1 MKHALHSTTTTLGA
15 LTLVL
20 AGCGSSSETGSG
32 GGGTGGTGGTTTTS
46 TTAAGGAAACGHG
59 DNTAAYALTS
69 GSATVAD
76 ASYSAAAGDESAVCV
91 SGASVALT
99 LTNPTIVTT
108 GDSSSGDDSS
118 FYGLNAGA
126 LAYAGGKLSI
136 TGGSI
141 TTSGSGANGVFAY
154 GTGSTATLSGTTI
167 HATGDGGHGVE
178 CAGGGA
184 LSLTNVTATSA
195 GGHGSV
201 VATDRGGGTI
211 TITGGSFTASGQRSA
226 GIYSTGSVSASDATF
241 TATSA
246 EAVVIEGL
254 NDVVLKDCTL
264 ASTNASEE
272 RGIFVYQ
279 SMSGDSL
286 VGTGK
291 VTLDGGSYSWSSTS
305 ATSAA
310 FYVTNT
316 TAVISLSDVDVTIQA
331 GYLLHAEANA
341 SWGTSGANGG
351 KVTFTAV
358 GETLDGDLVADAIS
372 TIDASF
378 TGASTLTGAVDA
390 AKTAKSVSIT
400 LDATSFWNVTAA
412 SRVTTLAGVELS
424 GTAVVNVL
432 GAASVCY
439 ATSFT
444 DTTGAVHT
452 SGSYTL
458 PGGGTLAPCG

>member
-1 MKHALHSTTTTLGA
+1 
-15 LTLVL
+15 LTLK
-20 AGCGSSSETGSG
+20 
-32 GGGTGGTGGTTTTS
+32 
-46 TTAAGGAAACGHG
+46 
-59 DNTAAYALTS
+59 
-69 GSATVAD
+69 
-76 ASYSAAAGDESAVCV
+76 
-91 SGASVALT
+91 
-99 LTNPTIVTT
+99 NPTLVTT
-108 GDSSSGDDSS
+108 GDTSSGDDSS

-126 LAYAGGKLSI
+126 LAYSGGKLVI
-136 TGGSI
+136 EGGTI

-154 GTGSTATLSGTTI
+154 GDGSSATLTGTVI
-167 HATGDGGHGVE
+167 HAAGDGGHGVE

-184 LSLTNVTATSA
+184 LTLTNVTATSA

-211 TITGGSFTASGQRSA
+211 TIQGGTFTAGGERSA
-226 GIYSTGSVSASDATF
+226 GIYSTGAITATGASF
-241 TATSA
+241 TATAA

-254 NDVVLKDCTL
+254 NDVILKDCTL
-264 ASTNASEE
+264 ASTNAAEA

-279 SMSGDSL
+279 SMSGDSS

-291 VTLDGGSYSWSSTS
+291 VTIDGGSYTWHSSS

-316 TAVISLSDVDVTIQA
+316 TAEISITDVDVTLEA
-331 GYLLHAEANA
+331 GYLLHAEAN
-341 SWGTSGANGG
+341 SNWGTSGSNGG

-358 GETLDGDLVADAIS
+358 GETLDGDLVADSIS

-378 TGASTLTGAVDA
+378 TGASTLTGAIDK
-390 AKTAKSVSIT
+390 AKTAKTVNLT

-412 SRVTTLAGVELS
+412 SRVTTLKGVELS

-432 GAASVCY
+432 GSASVCY

-444 DTTGAVHT
+444 DTAGTVHT
-452 SGSYTL
+452 SGSFTL